1 MECTDRPKSPA
12 GPVVGSG
19 PEKIARLTQAGRR
32 MRLMT
37 LAMTTALETSGGGGF
52 HRVAAREHPT

>member
-1 MECTDRPKSPA
+1 MSMECTDRPKSPA

-32 MRLMT
+32 MRL
-37 LAMTTALETSGGGGF
+37 
-52 HRVAAREHPT
+52 